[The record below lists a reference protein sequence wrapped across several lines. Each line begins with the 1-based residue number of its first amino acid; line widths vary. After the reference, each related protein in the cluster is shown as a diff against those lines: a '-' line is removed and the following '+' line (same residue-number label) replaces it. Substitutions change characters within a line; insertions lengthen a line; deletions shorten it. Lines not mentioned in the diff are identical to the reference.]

1 MGISR
6 SGYYKWKKRGKSDR
20 DIQRRELIALVD
32 TVHAEHRSHG
42 YRWTAAYIRQQY
54 GYECSDNFVYKC
66 FRYLGIKAET
76 KHQVHYRK
84 RKIKDTY
91 PNLIF
96 TTWGTVDRPR
106 QVIVSDMTAF
116 KFWIFYFE
124 VTFYF
129 DVFTKEILAYRIAAR
144 KGDRYQYING
154 LEDVKELLKELSDF
168 SHAQTVTLVP
178 VNPAE
183 FLTTVLSC
191 QKNTLDYLGI
201 RLEIHVEHTSS
212 PVFLDRIKMRQVIF
226 NLIKNSCEAIDQ
238 PGGKIIVN
246 LTPADSGI
254 CICIKDNGCGMTHKQ
269 TENIFHPFITYKP
282 EGTGLGL
289 AVTAEIISAHHGQ
302 IRVSSTP
309 GQGSAFYI
317 YLPAS
322 PE

>member
-1 MGISR
+1 MQIEITKQSEKDFRFLLSR
-6 SGYYKWKKRGKSDR
+6 LSHEIRNPVTLINS
-20 DIQRRELIALVD
+20 ELQLMAS
-32 TVHAEHRSHG
+32 SHPELCS
-42 YRWTAAYIRQQY
+42 YRQWD
-54 GYECSDNFVYKC
+54 SLMDN
-66 FRYLGIKAET
+66 
-76 KHQVHYRK
+76 
-84 RKIKDTY
+84 
-91 PNLIF
+91 
-96 TTWGTVDRPR
+96 
-106 QVIVSDMTAF
+106 
-116 KFWIFYFE
+116 
-124 VTFYF
+124 
-129 DVFTKEILAYRIAAR
+129 
-144 KGDRYQYING
+144 
-154 LEDVKELLKELSDF
+154 LEYVKELLKELSDF

-201 RLEIHVEHTSS
+201 RMEIHVEHTSS

>member
-1 MGISR
+1 MQIEITKQSEKDFRFLLSR
-6 SGYYKWKKRGKSDR
+6 LSHEIRNPVTLINS
-20 DIQRRELIALVD
+20 ELQLMAS
-32 TVHAEHRSHG
+32 SHPELCS
-42 YRWTAAYIRQQY
+42 YRQWD
-54 GYECSDNFVYKC
+54 SLMDN
-66 FRYLGIKAET
+66 
-76 KHQVHYRK
+76 
-84 RKIKDTY
+84 
-91 PNLIF
+91 
-96 TTWGTVDRPR
+96 
-106 QVIVSDMTAF
+106 
-116 KFWIFYFE
+116 
-124 VTFYF
+124 
-129 DVFTKEILAYRIAAR
+129 
-144 KGDRYQYING
+144 
-154 LEDVKELLKELSDF
+154 LEYVKELLKELSDF

-238 PGGKIIVN
+238 P
-246 LTPADSGI
+246 
-254 CICIKDNGCGMTHKQ
+254 DNGCGMTHKQ

>member
-1 MGISR
+1 MQIEITKQSEKDFRFLLSR
-6 SGYYKWKKRGKSDR
+6 LSHEIRNPVTLINS
-20 DIQRRELIALVD
+20 ELQLMAS
-32 TVHAEHRSHG
+32 SHPELCS
-42 YRWTAAYIRQQY
+42 YRQWD
-54 GYECSDNFVYKC
+54 SLMDN
-66 FRYLGIKAET
+66 
-76 KHQVHYRK
+76 
-84 RKIKDTY
+84 
-91 PNLIF
+91 
-96 TTWGTVDRPR
+96 
-106 QVIVSDMTAF
+106 
-116 KFWIFYFE
+116 
-124 VTFYF
+124 
-129 DVFTKEILAYRIAAR
+129 
-144 KGDRYQYING
+144 
-154 LEDVKELLKELSDF
+154 LEYVKELLKELSDF

-201 RLEIHVEHTSS
+201 
-212 PVFLDRIKMRQVIF
+212 RQVIF

>member
-1 MGISR
+1 MQIEITKQSEKDFRFLLSR
-6 SGYYKWKKRGKSDR
+6 LSHEIRNPVTLINS
-20 DIQRRELIALVD
+20 ELQLMAS
-32 TVHAEHRSHG
+32 SHPELCS
-42 YRWTAAYIRQQY
+42 YRQWD
-54 GYECSDNFVYKC
+54 SLMDN
-66 FRYLGIKAET
+66 
-76 KHQVHYRK
+76 
-84 RKIKDTY
+84 
-91 PNLIF
+91 
-96 TTWGTVDRPR
+96 
-106 QVIVSDMTAF
+106 
-116 KFWIFYFE
+116 
-124 VTFYF
+124 
-129 DVFTKEILAYRIAAR
+129 
-144 KGDRYQYING
+144 
-154 LEDVKELLKELSDF
+154 LEYVKELLKELSDF

-183 FLTTVLSC
+183 FLTTVL
-191 QKNTLDYLGI
+191 
-201 RLEIHVEHTSS
+201 
-212 PVFLDRIKMRQVIF
+212 
-226 NLIKNSCEAIDQ
+226 NSCEAIDQ

>member
-1 MGISR
+1 MQIEITKQSEKDFRFLLSR
-6 SGYYKWKKRGKSDR
+6 LSHEIRNPVTLINS
-20 DIQRRELIALVD
+20 ELQLMAS
-32 TVHAEHRSHG
+32 SHPELCS
-42 YRWTAAYIRQQY
+42 YRQWD
-54 GYECSDNFVYKC
+54 SLMDN
-66 FRYLGIKAET
+66 
-76 KHQVHYRK
+76 
-84 RKIKDTY
+84 
-91 PNLIF
+91 
-96 TTWGTVDRPR
+96 
-106 QVIVSDMTAF
+106 
-116 KFWIFYFE
+116 
-124 VTFYF
+124 
-129 DVFTKEILAYRIAAR
+129 
-144 KGDRYQYING
+144 
-154 LEDVKELLKELSDF
+154 LEYVKELLKELSDF

-226 NLIKNSCEAIDQ
+226 NLIKNSC
-238 PGGKIIVN
+238 
-246 LTPADSGI
+246 
-254 CICIKDNGCGMTHKQ
+254 IKDNGCGMTHKQ

>member
-54 GYECSDNFVYKC
+54 GYECSDNFVYKS

-96 TTWGTVDRPR
+96 TTWDTVDRPR

-129 DVFTKEILAYRIAAR
+129 DVFTKEILAYRCC
-144 KGDRYQYING
+144 
-154 LEDVKELLKELSDF
+154 LL
-168 SHAQTVTLVP
+168 
-178 VNPAE
+178 
-183 FLTTVLSC
+183 FLTTAKMCNL
-191 QKNTLDYLGI
+191 
-201 RLEIHVEHTSS
+201 
-212 PVFLDRIKMRQVIF
+212 FLYSLMFCAK
-226 NLIKNSCEAIDQ
+226 L
-238 PGGKIIVN
+238 KIIRPCFVV
-246 LTPADSGI
+246 
-254 CICIKDNGCGMTHKQ
+254 
-269 TENIFHPFITYKP
+269 Y
-282 EGTGLGL
+282 
-289 AVTAEIISAHHGQ
+289 
-302 IRVSSTP
+302 
-309 GQGSAFYI
+309 
-317 YLPAS
+317 
-322 PE
+322 